1 MSRDA
6 QAEWVRV
13 AEDAECEADDRSPR
27 VDLAR
32 CELCVREV
40 RTVRGD
46 YAGSVQLYRTPGGRW
61 LIRSERLE
69 DFTRRVEVHAWWAA
83 DYEVEAMFLRH
94 PEVAPPAEVRRAL
107 LRYDATE
114 AALPD
119 EAAAPPM
126 PRPAPSRDAPA
137 SAPAPE
143 VAPPAEVRRALPR
156 YDATEA
162 ALPDEAAAPPM
173 PRPAPSQDAPAS
185 APAPEVPPPAE
196 VRRDATEA
204 PSLLRQLGGEIRR
217 RWPRRNLQAR
227 LLECL
232 AGRDAATY
240 EEIAEHVY
248 DDEETSDEAIEQLV
262 LRANDTLTELDPL
275 IAPRPGVYLRYGA
288 STVYADC
295 IGTEPRR
302 SRDVA
307 ET

>member
-107 LRYDATE
+107 PRYDATE

-126 PRPAPSRDAPA
+126 PRPAPSR
-137 SAPAPE
+137 
-143 VAPPAEVRRALPR
+143 
-156 YDATEA
+156 
-162 ALPDEAAAPPM
+162 
-173 PRPAPSQDAPAS
+173 DAPAS